1 MTQIPEREPRQVN
14 QYLKYS
20 GMAVQLFVL
29 AGVGAWLGQLLD
41 KHFTTPKPYFTILL
55 ILLFT
60 GVFFY
65 RLVKDL
71 NRKDEP

>member
-1 MTQIPEREPRQVN
+1 MPSQSN

-20 GMAVQLFVL
+20 GMALQLFVL
-29 AGVGAWLGQLLD
+29 LGIGAWLGQKLD
-41 KHFTTPKPYFTILL
+41 ARLHTPDPYFTIAF

-60 GVFFY
+60 TAFFY
-65 RLVKDL
+65 KLVKDL

>member
-1 MTQIPEREPRQVN
+1 MSDIRPDQPRKTN

-20 GMAVQLFVL
+20 GMALQLFVL
-29 AGVGAWLGQLLD
+29 LAIAAWLGQKIDEKLASS
-41 KHFTTPKPYFTILL
+41 KPYFTIIL

-60 GVFFY
+60 GGFFY

-71 NRKDEP
+71 TRKDEP